1 MKHQIFFLNA
11 ALFSLGLMFACG
23 RSEVSSVSDLPV
35 QSNHLK
41 CFVNVFSAAG
51 TATVRADGTKI
62 YPQTSPVLVDSD
74 EERDEYVTVL
84 KKLKSLCVTRST
96 ELKFNPEAC
105 DEIKE
110 HHPSKLK
117 KDPRNAGSSVFVDF
131 DYRDNGQ
138 KYKGNYSCYMTSA
151 PIGS

>member
-1 MKHQIFFLNA
+1 M
-11 ALFSLGLMFACG
+11 FSLGFMFACG
-23 RSEVSSVSDLPV
+23 RSEVSSVSGLPV

-41 CFVNVFSAAG
+41 CFVNIFKASG
-51 TATVRADGTKI
+51 SATVCADGTKI
-62 YPQTSPVLVDSD
+62 YPQTSPILVDSD

-84 KKLKSLCVTRST
+84 KKLKSLSTTRST

-131 DYRDNGQ
+131 DYRDNGL
-138 KYKGNYSCYMTSA
+138 KYKGRSSSKKSLTNLITWVF
-151 PIGS
+151 